1 MKVLI
6 DNAILYIY
14 INKALNS
21 FRLLEKSHLSVFLW
35 KNLSKITC
43 EGSTDFSMEI
53 SEFTQGRKY
62 VPEALQTQSSAEV

>member
-6 DNAILYIY
+6 DNAVLHIY

-21 FRLLEKSHLSVFLW
+21 FRLLEKSHVNIFLW

-43 EGSTDFSMEI
+43 EESTDFSIEV

-62 VPEALQTQSSAEV
+62 IPEALQPQSSAEI